1 MAGTVMA
8 VGPKGFTGIN
18 PTIFQQDFFVARRKI
33 FSFAPKLC
41 IWDREGCTLAFVR
54 QKFFA
59 LRDDVRVFTDET
71 QSFELLRIKGRNIVD
86 FGAAFD
92 VTDSLNNQKV
102 GVLKRRG
109 WKSLLRAE
117 WNIMDT
123 LDQEIGRIQED
134 SALLAAVRRLIFRFI
149 PQNFTF
155 EMDGQVVGTA
165 KQSWNIF
172 APTMTV
178 DFTADPGKKLDRRLL
193 VAAIM
198 LLMSVEKNQER
209 N

>member
-1 MAGTVMA
+1 MA

-33 FSFAPKLC
+33 FSFTPKLY
-41 IWDREGCTLAFVR
+41 IWDREGRTLAFVR

-71 QSFELLRIKGRNIVD
+71 QSFELLRIKGRSIID
-86 FGAAFD
+86 FGSAFD
-92 VTDSLNNQKV
+92 VTDSLNNEKV

-134 SALLAAVRRLIFRFI
+134 SAVRAAVRRLVFRFI

-155 EMDGQVVGTA
+155 EVGGQVVGTA

-178 DFTADPGKKLDRRLL
+178 DFTEDPGKRLDRRVL

>member
-1 MAGTVMA
+1 MA

-33 FSFAPKLC
+33 FSFAPKLY
-41 IWDREGCTLAFVR
+41 IWDREGRTLAFVR
-54 QKFFA
+54 QKFFT

-71 QSFELLRIKGRNIVD
+71 QSFELLRIKGRKIVD
-86 FGAAFD
+86 FGSAFD

-117 WNIMDT
+117 WIIMDT
-123 LDQEIGRIQED
+123 FDQEIGRIQED
-134 SALLAAVRRLIFRFI
+134 SAVLAAVRRLVFRFI

-155 EMDGQVVGTA
+155 ELGGQVVGTA

-178 DFTADPGKKLDRRLL
+178 DFTADPGKRLDRRVL

>member
-1 MAGTVMA
+1 MAGTVMS
-8 VGPKGFTGIN
+8 VGPKGFAGIN

-33 FSFAPKLC
+33 FSFAPKLY

-86 FGAAFD
+86 FGSAFD
-92 VTDSLNNQKV
+92 VMDSLNNQKV

-117 WNIMDT
+117 WNIMDA

-134 SALLAAVRRLIFRFI
+134 SAVLAAVRRLVFRFI

-155 EMDGQVVGTA
+155 ELGGQVVGTA

-178 DFTADPGKKLDRRLL
+178 DFTADPGKRLDRRVL

>member
-8 VGPKGFTGIN
+8 VGPKGFAGIN
-18 PTIFQQDFFVARRKI
+18 PTIFQQDYFVARRKI
-33 FSFAPKLC
+33 FSFAPKLY
-41 IWDREGCTLAFVR
+41 IWDHDGRTLAFVR

-92 VTDSLNNQKV
+92 VTDSLNHQKV

-117 WNIMDT
+117 WNIMDA

-134 SALLAAVRRLIFRFI
+134 SALLAAVRRLVFRYI

-165 KQSWNIF
+165 RQSWNIF

-178 DFTADPGKKLDRRLL
+178 DFTADPGKRLDRRLL

-209 N
+209 S